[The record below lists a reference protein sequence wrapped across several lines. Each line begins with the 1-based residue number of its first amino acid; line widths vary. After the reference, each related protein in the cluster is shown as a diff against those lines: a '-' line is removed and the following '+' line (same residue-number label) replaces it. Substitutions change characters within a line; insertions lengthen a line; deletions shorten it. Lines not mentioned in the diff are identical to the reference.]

1 MLNIYSFSE
10 LKKAAKQKSENALK
24 LAVIGEFATQ
34 HLSTAIRGYA
44 QKENRPLDIL
54 DCDYDQ
60 LDAQILDSRSETYE
74 YNPDFILLAVCTE
87 KLYKRFCEATLD
99 KRRNF
104 AEQQYE
110 MLKGYWARLSEYSSA
125 KILQMTYE
133 EKDDGIWGN
142 YAGKTEISF
151 LYQVRK
157 LNLYL
162 MQGAHEHKNLFLIDV
177 CRLACQYGQE
187 TFKDEKFYYIAK
199 IPFSQKAL
207 AGLAGEIVS
216 VIKAITGKITKCVVT
231 DLDNTL
237 WGGVIG
243 DDGLEGIQIGELGD
257 GQAFTEIQKW
267 LKELKKRGILLA
279 VCSKN
284 NEEVAKIPFEK
295 HPEMELKL
303 SDFAVFVANWDDK
316 AYNIRKIQKTLNIGM
331 DSIVFLDDNPRERDV
346 VRTLIPEVTVPE
358 LPEDPALYLSYLQQ
372 CGLFE
377 TASYSQEDNERTEQ
391 YQAEAV
397 RRDILNNSQS
407 YEQYLQEM
415 DMTAEAKPFDEFH
428 YPRIAQLSQRSNQF
442 NLRTVRYTE
451 DEIRKLAGD
460 EEYLTLYFTLKD
472 RLGSY
477 GLISVVVLKK
487 LDKGTLFIENW
498 LMSCR
503 VLKRSME
510 EFIVNKIIYVA
521 EQNGFQKVIG
531 EYKKTAKNSMVEKI
545 YERMGFHHENDGI
558 YTVKVSDYKKNQ
570 TYIKEEK

>member
-1 MLNIYSFSE
+1 MLNKYTFLE
-10 LKKAAKQKSENALK
+10 LKRASKQKQENGLK

-34 HLSTAIRGYA
+34 HLTMATAGYA
-44 QKENRPLDIL
+44 YKEHQPLEIL

-60 LDAQILDSRSETYE
+60 MDAQILNPQSETYE
-74 YNPDFILLAVCTE
+74 YHPDFVLFAVCSE
-87 KLYKRFCEATLD
+87 KLYKKFCGTPVDER
-99 KRRNF
+99 KNF

-110 MLKGYWARLSEYSSA
+110 VLKNYWGTLSQYSNT
-125 KILQMTYE
+125 KILQMNYE
-133 EKDDGIWGN
+133 EADDGVWGN
-142 YAGKTEISF
+142 YAGKSDISF

-162 MQGAHEHKNLFLIDV
+162 MQGAQEHKNLFLIDV

-187 TFKDEKFYYIAK
+187 AFKDDKFYYIAK

-216 VIKAITGKITKCVVT
+216 VIKAVTGKIIKCVVT

-237 WGGVIG
+237 WGGIIG

-284 NEEVAKIPFEK
+284 NEEAAKLPFEK
-295 HPEMELKL
+295 HPDMELKL
-303 SDFAVFVANWDDK
+303 ADFAVFVANWDDK
-316 AYNIRKIQKTLNIGM
+316 AANIRKIQKTLNIGM

-346 VRTLIPEVTVPE
+346 VRTLIPEVIVPE
-358 LPEDPALYLSYLQQ
+358 LPEDPALYLSYLKQ

-377 TASYSQEDNERTEQ
+377 TASYSHEDHERTEQ
-391 YQAEAV
+391 YQAESV

-407 YEQYLQEM
+407 YEVYLQEM
-415 DMTAEAKPFDEFH
+415 DMTAEAKPFDEFY

-460 EEYLTLYFTLKD
+460 REYLTLYFTLKD

-487 LDKGTLFIENW
+487 IDKETLFIENW

-545 YERMGFHHENDGI
+545 YERMGFYHENDGI

-570 TYIKEEK
+570 TYIKEEM